1 MKFPG
6 KWFEPQ
12 KYVLQKSYIRN
23 SFVLYYEKI
32 QENIITRTPINR
44 HLVS

>member
-12 KYVLQKSYIRN
+12 KYGLQKSYIRY
-23 SFVLYYEKI
+23 SVALYREKN
-32 QENIITRTPINR
+32 QENITRTPINR
-44 HLVS
+44 HLES